1 MYRLLIADDEE
12 SIREGVADFV
22 RQNCPE
28 WDVAALARDGREAL
42 ALALS
47 GLERLLPA
55 PSALPGIKLGLGN
68 LAVVIALYRY
78 GARDALL
85 VSVARILLS
94 SFLFSTLSGALYS
107 LAGGL
112 CALGAMALLYRCRA
126 FSPIG
131 VSALGGFVHN
141 AAQLAVAVFVVRTRQ
156 VAAYFPILAFFGLA
170 TGILNG
176 VIANLSLA
184 RMRRN

>member
-1 MYRLLIADDEE
+1 MAARMARLAVLT
-12 SIREGVADFV
+12 
-22 RQNCPE
+22 
-28 WDVAALARDGREAL
+28 AL

-47 GLERLLPA
+47 GLEQLVPA

>member
-1 MYRLLIADDEE
+1 MSTREGKSAARTAKYGMLIA
-12 SIREGVADFV
+12 
-22 RQNCPE
+22 
-28 WDVAALARDGREAL
+28 LAFLFSYIEAMI
-42 ALALS
+42 
-47 GLERLLPA
+47 PI
-55 PSALPGIKLGLGN
+55 PFPVPGIKLGLGI
-68 LAVVIALYRY
+68 LAVVLALYRY